1 MALILLRHTRPQGA
15 AGLCYGVS
23 DLPPGPDLPAEA
35 RRLAAQLPP
44 VRRIV
49 TSPLSRCARL
59 AAALGAA
66 RGGLPVTEDARLREL
81 DFGAWEG
88 RAWDEIPRSEL
99 DAWAAD
105 LLHARPHGG
114 ETVAEMAAR
123 AAAALEEHGAPG
135 TLVVTHMGV
144 IRAALHRAG
153 SEDAWQARL
162 EFGGW
167 VELAPAA

>member
-1 MALILLRHTRPQGA
+1 MALILLRHTRP
-15 AGLCYGVS
+15 AGSDGTCYGVS

-44 VRRIV
+44 VRRIL
-49 TSPLSRCARL
+49 TSPLARCARL

-66 RGGLPVTEDARLREL
+66 RGLPVAEDARLREL
-81 DFGAWEG
+81 DFGRWEG
-88 RAWDEIPRSEL
+88 QRWDAIPRAEL

-123 AAAALEEHGAPG
+123 AAAALADHGRPG
-135 TLVVTHMGV
+135 TLFVTHMGV

-153 SEDAWQARL
+153 RAGAWEAQVD
-162 EFGGW
+162 FGRW
-167 VELAPAA
+167 VEIMPAA